1 MTVIAL
7 GADHAGWELK
17 EALKAWLIE
26 GGHQILDF
34 GTHSPESVDYPD
46 YALQVAESVASG
58 KAERGVLVCGT
69 GIGMAMTANKVP
81 GVRAALCS
89 DPFTARM
96 SREHN
101 DANVL
106 TLGGRLMDREL
117 GLEILQM
124 WLNAAFAGGRHE
136 RRLGK
141 IAQVERRYLQ
151 DREEEPHGAA

>member
-1 MTVIAL
+1 MLVIAL

-26 GGHQILDF
+26 NGHQILDF
-34 GTHSPESVDYPD
+34 GTLSPDSVDYPD

-81 GVRAALCS
+81 GIRAALCS
-89 DPFTARM
+89 DPFMARM

-106 TLGGRLMDREL
+106 ALGGRLMDGEL

-124 WLNAAFAGGRHE
+124 WLRPGAGRGGH
-136 RRLGK
+136 RRGGWTK
-141 IAQVERRYLQ
+141 R
-151 DREEEPHGAA
+151 PGAAAGPPR

>member
-1 MTVIAL
+1 MLVIAL

-26 GGHQILDF
+26 NGHQILDF
-34 GTHSPESVDYPD
+34 GTHSPDSVDYPD
-46 YALQVAESVASG
+46 YALEVAESVASG
-58 KAERGVLVCGT
+58 KAERGLLVCGT

-81 GVRAALCS
+81 GIRAALCS
-89 DPFTARM
+89 DPFMARM

-106 TLGGRLMDREL
+106 ALGGRLMDGEL

-124 WLNAAFAGGRHE
+124 WLGNEFAGGRHE
-136 RRLGK
+136 RRLAK
-141 IAQVERRYLQ
+141 IAQIESRFLQ
-151 DREEEPHGAA
+151 GREE